1 MIKKAVTKRVVSVD
15 GRNVHFFDGAVD
27 FSEREKIYS
36 VVRNSYF
43 KIGNEDA
50 DAIESS
56 ASKYMCSYYSPQ
68 DVDATGI
75 MAAIADTP
83 VFQSIAGLPMARAH
97 VNMSTPSDTHWAH
110 THKGQIVLLYYI
122 NKHWKHDWAGE
133 TLFFNDDLSEV
144 ECASVYTPG
153 RIIVFDGDIPH
164 SVRPQAASAPTYRF
178 TLSLFFDKHV

>member
-1 MIKKAVTKRVVSVD
+1 MIKKAVTEREVLID
-15 GRNVHFFDGAVD
+15 GRTVRFFDGAVD

-36 VVRNSYF
+36 VVRNSFF

-75 MAAIADTP
+75 MAAIVDTP
-83 VFQSIAGLPMARAH
+83 VFPFIVGLPLTKAT
-97 VNMSTPSDTHWAH
+97 VNLSTPSDTHWAH
-110 THKGQIVLLYYI
+110 DHRGQVVLLYYI

-144 ECASVYTPG
+144 ECTSIYKPG
-153 RIIVFDGDIPH
+153 RIIVFDGEIPH
-164 SVRPQAASAPTYRF
+164 SIRPQAVDAPTYRF
-178 TLSLFFDKHV
+178 TLSLFFNKNV